1 MTQSEEESIQ
11 ANALLRRHK
20 ARAQSAAHQ
29 AKVDGMMQA
38 IETVALAWKRQELQV
53 QNVNGKDRLCAIPG
67 TFTPTDYPSHGDVVS
82 AVQDFLDAV
91 ADKDKA
97 EAQCRNLG
105 LEP

>member
-20 ARAQSAAHQ
+20 ARTQLAAHQ
-29 AKVDGMMQA
+29 AKVDGIMQA
-38 IETVALAWKRQELQV
+38 IETVASGWKRQELRV

-67 TFTPTDYPSHGDVVS
+67 TFTPVDYPSHGDVVS
-82 AVQDFLDAV
+82 AIQAFLDAV
-91 ADKDKA
+91 AAKDKA
-97 EAQCRNLG
+97 EAQCRDLG

>member
-11 ANALLRRHK
+11 AAALLRRHK
-20 ARAQSAAHQ
+20 ARTQLAAHQ

-38 IETVALAWKRQELQV
+38 IETVASGWKRQELRV

-67 TFTPTDYPSHGDVVS
+67 EFIAIDYPSHGDVIS
-82 AVQDFLDAV
+82 AAQDFFDA
-91 ADKDKA
+91 AAEEDKA

-105 LEP
+105 LES